1 MAKVK
6 VTQIRSCCSAS
17 KRQIATLKA
26 LGIRHLNHCVEIEMN
41 SVSNGMIQKVAHLV
55 KVEEIG

>member
-6 VTQIRSCCSAS
+6 VTQIKSCCSAN

-26 LGIRHLNHCVEIEMN
+26 LGIHHLNHCVEVELN
-41 SVSNGMIQKVAHLV
+41 SVSNGMISKVAHLV
-55 KVEEIG
+55 KVEEIA